1 MGFRF
6 YKRVNLI
13 PGLRM
18 NLSRHGPSFSV
29 GHRGA
34 WFTVGPRGKRVTVG
48 GLGTGLFYTT
58 KNSTSTPFQ
67 APPPSVLLTDGWPD
81 RTASDLVGALVA
93 RHLYRCLHPSNAT
106 HQRTVGSLLRDI
118 DLQALQILARRS
130 I

>member
-18 NLSRHGPSFSV
+18 NLSPSGPSLSI

-58 KNSTSTPFQ
+58 KI
-67 APPPSVLLTDGWPD
+67 PPAHPPKPHHQGAFLLTVVLIV
-81 RTASDLVGALVA
+81 LVLMWLG
-93 RHLYRCLHPSNAT
+93 H
-106 HQRTVGSLLRDI
+106 
-118 DLQALQILARRS
+118 
-130 I
+130 